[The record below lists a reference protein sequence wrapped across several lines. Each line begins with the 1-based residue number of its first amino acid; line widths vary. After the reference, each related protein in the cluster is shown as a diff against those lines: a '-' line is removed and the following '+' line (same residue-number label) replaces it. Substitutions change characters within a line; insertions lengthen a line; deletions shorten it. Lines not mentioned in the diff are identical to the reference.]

1 MKTQNVNDAQDVN
14 EVNNSFSA
22 CEEHAN
28 NLGALNMKNEN
39 SNANNFNG
47 VYSIYRKSFA
57 ENDEIREFELVLRGD
72 LDDKLK
78 EIITYYKQSENA
90 TDIDI
95 VDVVSRVGMMR
106 CYMMC
111 QMLVKSYFF
120 KRSELDR
127 EFDIYISDEDIVDNK
142 KHLIDVSGSENDIFW
157 AKHEDPDPKKSKIFS
172 VSTTEIDDISSM
184 SFNISDVLSIYIE
197 DCMGVF
203 SDAYQY
209 SADKTLSLMIQVGI
223 NRVYH
228 CLSECFMLAELYEN
242 EIYGCDYD

>member
-1 MKTQNVNDAQDVN
+1 MKTKNVNDVEAVTDVKI
-14 EVNNSFSA
+14 SFSA

-47 VYSIYRKSFA
+47 VYSIYRKSLA
-57 ENDEIREFELVLRGD
+57 ETDEIREFELVLRGD

-120 KRSELDR
+120 KISELDLD
-127 EFDIYISDEDIVDNK
+127 FDLYTDEEDIVDNK
-142 KHLIDVSGSENDIFW
+142 KHLIDVNENHVFW

-209 SADKTLSLMIQVGI
+209 SADKTLALMIQVGI

>member
-1 MKTQNVNDAQDVN
+1 MKTQNVNDVKAVTDVKI
-14 EVNNSFSA
+14 SFSV

-28 NLGALNMKNEN
+28 TLGALNMKNEN
-39 SNANNFNG
+39 SNANNLNG
-47 VYSIYRKSFA
+47 VYSIYRKSLA
-57 ENDEIREFELVLRGD
+57 ETDEIREFELVLSGN

-95 VDVVSRVGMMR
+95 VDVVSRVGIMR

-120 KRSELDR
+120 KISELDLD
-127 EFDIYISDEDIVDNK
+127 FDLYTDEEDIVDNK
-142 KHLIDVSGSENDIFW
+142 KHLIDVSGSDVFW

-197 DCMGVF
+197 DCMSVF

-209 SADKTLSLMIQVGI
+209 SAEKTLSLMLQVGV

-228 CLSECFMLAELYEN
+228 CLSKCFTLAELNEN